1 MLNSKTK
8 ENVKVILIILGM
20 LSMALTCLFIL
31 TKESNYVKAVD
42 VNNQNNQTN
51 SPYVTFDAGI
61 KVSDDVLSH
70 SDVLDVDD
78 REKKLR
84 ADMKFTTGGCTLYNP
99 TIQFL
104 TETGSNKIN
113 FTVGFGS
120 IVSSYV
126 KTSNASTKTV
136 VFNDMYDSRGLR
148 FEFGIAPDF
157 ENNPTTNQTCIIR
170 FTATLVDSSG
180 NNTYISKDIYV
191 NIGWTANHSMELSQS
206 VDIYRRNEALETLTI
221 ETNIQNQIKAGSTG
235 YTLPVKQTQIIVDV
249 PTYAGIAPSAVQ
261 VKAKKTSATNGRDET
276 NVVFN
281 NSNWNY
287 NASTGKITIT
297 VDNPGALAN
306 IEFGR
311 GADSYIITYTY
322 PKAAYDGFITA
333 GTQIPNKVTGSMML
347 YSNNSTKTV
356 TKTINEMFDL
366 KTEFGVDIT
375 SVQKIPIYI
384 NAITGKDNW
393 ALRLG
398 GTFYTSYENIAN
410 IAGRRIEFGE
420 LKFHDGSTT
429 YSGYDSTT
437 NKNYNPISEIYINER
452 NFRENLGNS
461 GYLKIYDDNC
471 QHLIGQI
478 TTSDTANADG
488 EYVFEIPKEYQE
500 SSRSI
505 IVETSAPQQ
514 NLSKLEIG
522 HTRLIKGVTINLR
535 QAQAVTSTSAEIKV
549 YTARTENPTLFEP
562 DDKILISDD
571 VEFTDTYTDASLKVE
586 TARLDASN
594 SEFQELKLK
603 IILDNMKNYSDA
615 WSRPYFDIEL
625 PEYITAIDNQFQLG
639 ISAGENIHFDED
651 ISQAMLDVIDGKLHF
666 IFNCEGNQENLYR
679 DTTTSIELTIK
690 VKVNK
695 YAPTST
701 QPIIL
706 NYMNSAVKQYKN
718 EGTWPFISSVDR
730 FPYLTNGTKTGTAS
744 ATIDIINTPT
754 LLCVSELSGYNGEE
768 KINSIDNKDTAAQ
781 IERLKIIMPT
791 MTLKLQN
798 NHTVPVSNVSVIG
811 RIPYKNN
818 KYAIAET
825 DLGTNLNSTLSSMIT
840 GGKGKNFTIYYSDN
854 IDATKDISLPSNNW
868 VTNPVN
874 ISTVRSYLIV
884 INDTIN
890 VGEQIEF
897 KYNFA
902 VQSEKNYNK
911 ILFANFGAYYTVDGI
926 EETAE
931 SSKIGLTTGARG
943 KLNVTKTG
951 ILLNGGTTAKEGD
964 IIKYTIQIQNNSEHP
979 VDNVM
984 VNDRIPEHTSLIRL
998 NEDGTYTKENIEA
1011 FSEEIGTINGH
1022 ENKEYI
1028 FYVVVEE
1035 ITENMNIENTATIT
1049 AEGMEPEPSNT
1060 STIPAVTTVKEA
1072 RLEVSKTS
1080 DIEEGKTVKEG
1091 DIITYKITVRNTGNG
1106 AAKNVMVKDNIPEG
1120 TIYYDTET
1128 NTLKP
1133 SVKTINSEVK
1143 ETLEP
1148 DESFEFT
1155 FKVQVGRVSVGKT
1168 ITNTATVVGDNVED
1182 TPSNTEGI
1190 TAEVTVPKLRL
1201 EKKSSIEEGQ
1211 VVKEG
1216 DTITYTITVYNEG
1229 TMPAYDVEIKDKVPE
1244 YTTYYENNKKDREKV
1259 EVGKVIPELK
1269 AGASESYTFTVI
1281 VEEIPENTEI
1291 KNTATVKGENGEEVQ
1306 SDTVGVSAEISVP
1319 EMKLEKKSS
1328 IEKGKTIE
1336 SGDIIT
1342 YTIVATNTGKC
1353 IAHNVVISDKIP
1365 ENTIYVEK
1373 MGDKYIKDES
1383 KKEITKEIEKLE
1395 PGETATLT
1403 FNVMVGELS
1412 GNVQIRNTAKV
1423 NANNDG
1429 GGVESNTVGISA
1441 KPKDSGKTDG
1451 DLPYTGNYPL
1461 MIITSVGMIACTV
1474 FAIYEY
1480 KSLKRRK

>member
-20 LSMALTCLFIL
+20 LAMALTCLFIL
-31 TKESNYVKAVD
+31 TRESNYVEAVD

-61 KVSDDVLSH
+61 AVSDEVLNH
-70 SDVLDVDD
+70 SAVLDVDD
-78 REKKLR
+78 REKILR
-84 ADMKFTTGGCTLYNP
+84 ADMIFTTGGCTLYNP

-113 FTVGFGS
+113 FTAGFGS
-120 IVSSYV
+120 IDSYI
-126 KTSNASTKTV
+126 KSSNASTKTV
-136 VFNDMYDSRGLR
+136 VFNDMHDSKGLR
-148 FEFGIAPDF
+148 YGFRISPDF

-206 VDIYRRNEALETLTI
+206 VDVYRRNEASETLTI
-221 ETNIQNQIKAGSTG
+221 ETNIQNQIKAGTSG
-235 YTLPVKQTQIIVDV
+235 YTLPVKQTQIVVDV
-249 PTYAGIAPSAVQ
+249 PTYAGIAPSTVQ

-297 VDNPGALAN
+297 VDNPGTLAN

-311 GADSYIITYTY
+311 GADSYVITYTY
-322 PKAAYDGFITA
+322 PKTAYDGFIAA
-333 GTQIPNKVTGSMML
+333 GTQIPNKVTGTMVL
-347 YSNNSTKTV
+347 YSNNSTKTI
-356 TKTINEMFDL
+356 TKTVDEMFNL

-393 ALRLG
+393 AISLG

-420 LKFHDGSTT
+420 LKFHDGSMT
-429 YSGYDSTT
+429 YSGYDSTA

-478 TTSDTANADG
+478 TTANTANADG
-488 EYVFEIPKEYQE
+488 EYVFEIPKEYQA
-500 SSRSI
+500 SSRAI

-522 HTRLIKGVTINLR
+522 HTRLIKGGTINLR

-549 YTARTENPTLFEP
+549 YTSRPDNPTSFEL
-562 DDKILISDD
+562 DDKVLISDD
-571 VEFTDTYTDASLKVE
+571 VEFIDTYTDASLKVE

-625 PEYITAIDNQFQLG
+625 PEYITEIDNQFQLG
-639 ISAGENIHFDED
+639 VNAGENIHFDKD
-651 ISQAMLDVIDGKLHF
+651 ISQAMLDIIDGKLHF
-666 IFNCEGNQENLYR
+666 IFSCEGNQEKLYR

-701 QPIIL
+701 QPITL

-718 EGTWPFISSVDR
+718 EGTWPFVAAVER
-730 FPYLTNGTKTGTAS
+730 FPYLVNGTKTGTAS
-744 ATIDIINTPT
+744 ATIDIVNIPT

-781 IERLKIIMPT
+781 IERLKTIMPT

-811 RIPYKNN
+811 RIPYTNN

-825 DLGTNLNSTLSSMIT
+825 DLGTNLNTTLSSMIT
-840 GGKGKNFTIYYSDN
+840 GGAGKNFTIYYSDN
-854 IDATKDISLPSNNW
+854 LNATKDIDLPSNNW
-868 VTNPVN
+868 VTNPAN

-884 INDTIN
+884 INDTFA
-890 VGEQIEF
+890 VGEQVEF

-911 ILFANFGAYYTVDGI
+911 TLFANFGAHYTADGI
-926 EETAE
+926 EKTAE

-951 ILLNGGTTAKEGD
+951 TLLNGGTTAKEGD

-984 VNDRIPEHTSLIRL
+984 INDRIPEHTSLIRL

-1049 AEGMEPEPSNT
+1049 AEGMEPELSNT

-1072 RLEVSKTS
+1072 RLEVNKTS
-1080 DIEEGKTVKEG
+1080 DIESGKTVKEG

-1190 TAEVTVPKLRL
+1190 TAEATVPKLRL

-1244 YTTYYENNKKDREKV
+1244 YTTYYENNKKDKEKV